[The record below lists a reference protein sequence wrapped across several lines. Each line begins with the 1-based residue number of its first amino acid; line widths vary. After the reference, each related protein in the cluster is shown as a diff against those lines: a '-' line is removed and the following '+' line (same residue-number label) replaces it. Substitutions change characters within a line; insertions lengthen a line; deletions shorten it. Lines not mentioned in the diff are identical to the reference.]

1 MPKSKNKLITL
12 FNHLIFLGILSFIFA
27 AGGVY
32 VLYSQLAPQLPSIE
46 ILKDVRLQVPLR
58 VYTRDG
64 DLIAEYGEKRREPLL
79 IEEVPDLLK
88 NAYLAAEDDRFYVHP
103 GVDYQGLLRAAYNLI
118 KTGERGQGGS
128 TITMQVARNFFL
140 SREKTYL
147 RKINEIFLSF
157 KIEEELSKD
166 KILELYL
173 NKIYLGNRAY
183 GVGAA
188 SKVYYG
194 VPVDQLTLAQMAMLA
209 GLPKAPSTKNPIA
222 DPEAAIRRRNYV
234 LGRMRKLGMIG
245 ETAYQAALATGVT
258 AKIHGAQQVV
268 DAGHVGEM
276 ARARLVQWFE
286 ARAYTAGLKVYT
298 TITTERQNSANRAL
312 RNALY
317 AYEERRGYRGAI
329 DRIDAETLAD
339 PELLQAR
346 LGDYTTYGGLF
357 TGAVIAVSEQLAT
370 LVLVDGSSTTLDLES
385 IEWARPQL
393 EKGKGP
399 KPEKIDDVLT
409 VGDVVYLD
417 HRQEQMR
424 LAQMPNVEGA
434 FVALDPDDGAIQAL
448 VGGFDFKRSKFNRVM
463 QAERQPGSNFKP
475 FIYSAALERGYTA
488 ASIINDAPV
497 VFGDSS
503 LEGEWRPEN
512 YSGKF
517 FGPTRFREALVKS
530 RNLVSIRLL
539 ISIGLRHAMAFI
551 ERFGF
556 GDTNLPRDLS
566 LALGSGTLKPIEVA
580 RGYATFANK
589 GYLIDPYI
597 IQRVEDVDGTILFDA
612 NPARVCKECEADN
625 AASDAAGTTPESEE
639 EFETLENHAEKVLD
653 ARNVFIMRS
662 IMRDVVRRGTARRA
676 LALGR
681 RDIGGKTGTTNDQR
695 DAWFSGFN
703 DHVVAT
709 AWVGY
714 DQQLPMGGRETGAR
728 TALPMWIEY
737 MRDALDG
744 VPEAKEI
751 EPEKMISVLI
761 NPQTGEMDSADN
773 PDAIFEIF
781 RVEHA
786 PQSGLISA
794 QGGSKTAED
803 IERHDEAT
811 EDLF

>member
-1 MPKSKNKLITL
+1 MG
-12 FNHLIFLGILSFIFA
+12 FLVAVGGIYA
-27 AGGVY
+27 
-32 VLYSQLAPQLPSIE
+32 LYSQLAPQLPSIE
-46 ILKDVRLQVPLR
+46 VLKDVRLQVPLR
-58 VYTRDG
+58 VYTQDG

-79 IEEVPDLLK
+79 IEDVPALLK

-103 GVDYQGLLRAAYNLI
+103 GVDYHGLLRAAYNLI

-194 VPVDQLTLAQMAMLA
+194 VPVDQLTLPQVAMLA

-222 DPEAAIRRRNYV
+222 NPEAAIIRRNYV
-234 LGRMRKLGMIG
+234 LGRMRKLDMID
-245 ETAYQAALATGVT
+245 EMAYQEALATGVT
-258 AKIHGAQQVV
+258 AKIHGAQRTV
-268 DAGHVGEM
+268 DAGYVGEM
-276 ARARLVQWFE
+276 ARARLVQLFE
-286 ARAYTAGLKVYT
+286 ERAYTAGLKVFT

-312 RNALY
+312 RNALH
-317 AYEERRGYRGAI
+317 AYEERQGYRGAV
-329 DRIDAETLAD
+329 DTIDAETLAD
-339 PELLQAR
+339 PELLKEK
-346 LGDYTTYGGLF
+346 LSGYTTHGELF
-357 TGAVIAVSEQLAT
+357 AGAVIAVTEQLAT
-370 LVLVDGSSTTLDLES
+370 LVLEDGGSATLDLTS
-385 IEWARPQL
+385 VEWAGRRG
-393 EKGKGP
+393 ENRKGP
-399 KPEKIDDVLT
+399 KPKSIEDVFS

-417 HRQEQMR
+417 RREGEIR

-434 FVALDPDDGAIQAL
+434 FVALDPNDGAIQAL
-448 VGGFDFKRSKFNRVM
+448 VGGFDFHRSKFNRVM

-475 FIYSAALERGYTA
+475 FIYSAALDKGYTA

-497 VFGDSS
+497 VFDDPA

-539 ISIGLRHAMAFI
+539 ISIGLRHTMEFI
-551 ERFGF
+551 DRFGF
-556 GDTNLPRDLS
+556 GGANLPRDLS

-580 RGYATFANK
+580 RGYATFANN

-597 IQRVEDVDGTILFDA
+597 IQRVEDVDDTILFEA
-612 NPARVCKECEADN
+612 NPARVCKECDEENRLA
-625 AASDAAGTTPESEE
+625 ESNPNVNSEDEE
-639 EFETLENHAEKVLD
+639 EFETLENYAEKVLD
-653 ARNVFIMRS
+653 GRNVFIMRS

-676 LALGR
+676 RALGR
-681 RDIGGKTGTTNDQR
+681 RDIGGKTGTTNDQH

-714 DQQLPMGGRETGAR
+714 DQQLPLGSRETGGR
-728 TALPMWIEY
+728 TALPMWIDY
-737 MRDALDG
+737 MRDALAG
-744 VPEAKEI
+744 LPESKEI
-751 EPEKMISVLI
+751 EPGEMTSVLI
-761 NPQTGEMDSADN
+761 NPKTGEMASADN
-773 PDAIFEIF
+773 PDAVFEMF

-786 PQSGLISA
+786 PQPSVVSM
-794 QGGSKTAED
+794 QGDNKTAEE
-803 IERHDEAT
+803 IEQQDEAT
-811 EDLF
+811 EELF